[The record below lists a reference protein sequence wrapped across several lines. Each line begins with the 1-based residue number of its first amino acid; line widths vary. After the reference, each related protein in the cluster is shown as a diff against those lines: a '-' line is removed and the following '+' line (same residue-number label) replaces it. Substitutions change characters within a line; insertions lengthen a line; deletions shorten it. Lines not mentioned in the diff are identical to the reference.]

1 MEFSREMKKEIM
13 EEIVNGY
20 APDKLSQEKR
30 ISKVLWVAQCIL
42 RDEEGKYE
50 EAEFETEK
58 AMDILKAV
66 KTYDA
71 K

>member
-13 EEIVNGY
+13 EEIMNGY

-42 RDEEGKYE
+42 RDEEETFE
-50 EAEFETEK
+50 EIDFESEEN
-58 AMDILKAV
+58 
-66 KTYDA
+66 
-71 K
+71 